1 MSIKV
6 APVGHSR
13 ILSVGTYRPKRQ
25 VPNSEIVDRIDSTDE
40 WIVQRTG
47 IESRRFAG
55 DDETVIS
62 MAKAACEMA
71 LKRAKLTIA
80 DIDTVILSTISYPF
94 QAPSAATELINE
106 LGNPK
111 AAAFDISAACAGFC
125 YGVAMGSD
133 LVRSGTSKNVLVI
146 GVEKLSDYTDPD
158 DRATAFIFADG
169 AGAVVIGQSDQ
180 PRIGQT
186 IWGSDADSRDAI
198 MLTPSFL
205 DFKKNPDKGVGELGW
220 PNISQQGQVVF
231 RWAVYS
237 MSKVGLQALEA
248 AGVSVGELGA
258 FIPHQA
264 NIRIIETM
272 AKEMK
277 IPESVLIADDIR
289 TNGNTSAASIPLAMD
304 RILEEHPELHGK
316 LALLIG
322 VLIADDIRTNGNTSA
337 ASIPLAMDRIL
348 EEHPELHGKLA
359 LLIGYGAGL
368 VYAGQVVEL
377 PPAP

>member
-1 MSIKV
+1 MSITV
-6 APVGHSR
+6 APNGHSR
-13 ILSVGTYRPKRQ
+13 ILSVGTYRPKRV
-25 VPNSEIVDRIDSTDE
+25 VPNSEIVDRIESTDE

-71 LKRAKLTIA
+71 LQRAKLRIE
-80 DIDTVILSTISYPF
+80 DIDTVIVSTISYPF

-125 YGVAMGSD
+125 YGVGMASD

-146 GVEKLSDYTDPD
+146 GVEKLSDYTDPN

-169 AGAVVIGQSDQ
+169 AGAVVIGPSDQ
-180 PRIGQT
+180 PRIGKT

-198 MLTPSFL
+198 TLTPSFL
-205 DFKKNPDKGVGELGW
+205 EFKKNPDKGVGELGW
-220 PNISQQGQVVF
+220 PNIQQQGQVVF

-248 AGVSVGELGA
+248 AGVSVDELGA

-277 IPESVLIADDIR
+277 IPDS
-289 TNGNTSAASIPLAMD
+289 
-304 RILEEHPELHGK
+304 
-316 LALLIG
+316 

-377 PPAP
+377 PPKP

>member
-6 APVGHSR
+6 APQVSSR
-13 ILSVGTYRPKRQ
+13 ILSIGTYRPKRL

-55 DDETVIS
+55 DDESVIS
-62 MAKAACEMA
+62 MSKVACEIALQRANLTMA
-71 LKRAKLTIA
+71 E
-80 DIDTVILSTISYPF
+80 IDTLILATITYPF

-111 AAAFDISAACAGFC
+111 AAAFDVSAACAGFC
-125 YGVAMGSD
+125 YGVAMASD
-133 LVRSGTSKNVLVI
+133 LVKSGTSKNVLVV

-169 AGAVVIGQSDQ
+169 AGAVVIGESDQ

-198 MLTPSFL
+198 ILTPAYT
-205 DFKKNPDKGVGELGW
+205 DFKNNPEKGVRELGW
-220 PNISQQGQVVF
+220 PYISQQGQTVF
-231 RWAVYS
+231 RWAVFS
-237 MSKVGLQALEA
+237 MSKVGLKALEA
-248 AGVSVGELGA
+248 AGVTVEELGA

-264 NIRIIETM
+264 NIRIIESM
-272 AKEMK
+272 AREMK
-277 IPESVLIADDIR
+277 LPDSVLVADDIR

-304 RILEEHPELHGK
+304 KLLAEHPE
-316 LALLIG
+316 
-322 VLIADDIRTNGNTSA
+322 
-337 ASIPLAMDRIL
+337 M
-348 EEHPELHGKLA
+348 HGKLA

-368 VYAGQVVEL
+368 VYAAQVVEL
-377 PPAP
+377 PPKY

>member
-1 MSIKV
+1 MSIK
-6 APVGHSR
+6 ATPLGHSR
-13 ILSVGTYRPKRQ
+13 ILSVGTYRPKRE

-71 LKRAKLTIA
+71 LHRAQLSIE

-111 AAAFDISAACAGFC
+111 AAAFDLSAACAGFC
-125 YGVAMGSD
+125 YGVGLASD
-133 LVRSGTSKNVLVI
+133 LVRAGTSRNVLVI
-146 GVEKLSDYTDPD
+146 GVEKLSDYTDPN

-169 AGAVVIGQSDQ
+169 AGAVIIGQSDQ
-180 PRIGQT
+180 PRIGTT

-198 MLTPSFL
+198 TLTPSFL
-205 DFKKNPDKGVGELGW
+205 DFKKNPDKGVAELGW
-220 PNISQQGQVVF
+220 PNIAQQGQVVF

-237 MSKVGLQALEA
+237 MSKVGLKALEA
-248 AGVSVGELGA
+248 AGVTVDELGA

-277 IPESVLIADDIR
+277 IPDS
-289 TNGNTSAASIPLAMD
+289 
-304 RILEEHPELHGK
+304 
-316 LALLIG
+316 

-377 PPAP
+377 PPKP

>member
-1 MSIKV
+1 MSIK
-6 APVGHSR
+6 ATPLGHSR

-71 LKRAKLTIA
+71 LHRAQLSIE

-111 AAAFDISAACAGFC
+111 AAAFDLSAACAGFC
-125 YGVAMGSD
+125 YGVGLASD
-133 LVRSGTSKNVLVI
+133 LVRSGTSRNVLVI
-146 GVEKLSDYTDPD
+146 GVEKLSDYTDPN

-169 AGAVVIGQSDQ
+169 AGAVIIGQSDQ
-180 PRIGQT
+180 PRIGTT

-198 MLTPSFL
+198 TLTPSFL
-205 DFKKNPDKGVGELGW
+205 DFKKNPDKGVAELGW
-220 PNISQQGQVVF
+220 PNIAQQGQVVF

-237 MSKVGLQALEA
+237 MSKVGLKALEA
-248 AGVSVGELGA
+248 AGVTVDELGA

-277 IPESVLIADDIR
+277 IPDS
-289 TNGNTSAASIPLAMD
+289 
-304 RILEEHPELHGK
+304 
-316 LALLIG
+316 

-377 PPAP
+377 PPKP

>member
-1 MSIKV
+1 MSIK
-6 APVGHSR
+6 ATPLGHSR
-13 ILSVGTYRPKRQ
+13 ILSVGTYRPKRE

-71 LKRAKLTIA
+71 LHRAQLSIE

-106 LGNPK
+106 LGNPN
-111 AAAFDISAACAGFC
+111 AAAFDLSAACAGFC
-125 YGVAMGSD
+125 YGVGLASD
-133 LVRSGTSKNVLVI
+133 LVRAGTSRNVLVI
-146 GVEKLSDYTDPD
+146 GVEKLSDYTDPN

-169 AGAVVIGQSDQ
+169 AGAVIIGQSDQ
-180 PRIGQT
+180 PRIGTT

-198 MLTPSFL
+198 TLTPSFL
-205 DFKKNPDKGVGELGW
+205 DFKKNPDKGVAELGW
-220 PNISQQGQVVF
+220 PNIAQQGQVVF

-237 MSKVGLQALEA
+237 MSKVGLKALEA
-248 AGVSVGELGA
+248 AGVTVDELGA

-272 AKEMK
+272 TKEMK
-277 IPESVLIADDIR
+277 IPDS
-289 TNGNTSAASIPLAMD
+289 
-304 RILEEHPELHGK
+304 
-316 LALLIG
+316 

-377 PPAP
+377 PPKP